1 MSAAPTSKRRRDIT
15 VAVAAGAFACGM
27 LGAAYAAV
35 PLYQMFCQV
44 TGYGGTTQRVEAPS
58 TRVVDSEVLVRFD
71 ANASKSVP
79 WAFQPVEREIRVKLG
94 ETRQTSYRVVN
105 RSDKPVTAQA
115 TYNVTPEAAGVYFNK
130 ITCFC
135 FTEQT
140 LQPGESRDMDVIFYV
155 DPAMLDSE
163 DMKGSPDITL
173 SYTFF
178 PVDAPAPVA
187 AAPGASGKA
196 ETTNEL

>member
-1 MSAAPTSKRRRDIT
+1 MSGAAPKQNRQGLTI
-15 VAVAAGAFACGM
+15 AVACAAFAFGM
-27 LGAAYAAV
+27 LGASYAAV
-35 PLYQMFCQV
+35 PLYQMFCQA
-44 TGYGGTTQRVEAPS
+44 TGYGGTTQRAEAAS
-58 TRVVDSEVLVRFD
+58 EHVVDSEVLVRFD

-115 TYNVTPEAAGVYFNK
+115 TYNVTPEAAGVFFNK
-130 ITCFC
+130 IACFC

-140 LQPGESRDMDVIFYV
+140 LQPGESKDMPVIFYV
-155 DPAMLDSE
+155 DPKMLESE
-163 DMKGSPDITL
+163 DMKGSPAITL

-178 PVDAPAPVA
+178 PVEGAEPVA
-187 AAPGASGKA
+187 AAVADPAMNK
-196 ETTNEL
+196 L